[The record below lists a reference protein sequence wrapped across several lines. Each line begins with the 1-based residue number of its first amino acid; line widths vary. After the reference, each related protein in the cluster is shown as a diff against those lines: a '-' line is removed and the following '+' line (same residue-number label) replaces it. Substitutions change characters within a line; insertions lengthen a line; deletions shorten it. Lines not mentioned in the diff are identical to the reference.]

1 MQFHKIC
8 WWNLLS
14 KEKIMIIKIIT
25 SAIAVFIAIIAHE
38 IAHGWVAYKLG
49 DDTAKKH
56 DRLSLN
62 PIKHID
68 IFGTIILPI
77 LLFLSKSGF
86 IFGWAKPVPV
96 NYYNLQHRKRDIIL
110 VASAGIIMNI
120 LLALISAILLK
131 ITLFIPNHIIS
142 GILAMFWLHMIFFN
156 IVLAV
161 FNLLPIPPL
170 DGSKILLGWSENPT
184 VNKFLNSERYGL
196 SAIIFIVFIIPVILQ
211 HFNINFNPIADYL
224 RYTSLTIADWLI

>member
-1 MQFHKIC
+1 
-8 WWNLLS
+8 
-14 KEKIMIIKIIT
+14 MIIKIIT
-25 SAIAVFIAIIAHE
+25 SAIAVFIARIAHE

-96 NYYNLQHRKRDIIL
+96 NYYNLQHRKRDIII

-211 HFNINFNPIADYL
+211 HFNINFNPIANYL

>member
-1 MQFHKIC
+1 MKK
-8 WWNLLS
+8 L
-14 KEKIMIIKIIT
+14 
-25 SAIAVFIAIIAHE
+25 IAILVSAVLLR
-38 IAHGWVAYKLG
+38 A
-49 DDTAKKH
+49 
-56 DRLSLN
+56 SL
-62 PIKHID
+62 
-68 IFGTIILPI
+68 L
-77 LLFLSKSGF
+77 
-86 IFGWAKPVPV
+86 
-96 NYYNLQHRKRDIIL
+96 
-110 VASAGIIMNI
+110 
-120 LLALISAILLK
+120 
-131 ITLFIPNHIIS
+131 IPNHIIS

>member
-1 MQFHKIC
+1 
-8 WWNLLS
+8 
-14 KEKIMIIKIIT
+14 MIITIIT

-49 DDTAKKH
+49 DDTAKKQ

-62 PIKHID
+62 PVKHID
-68 IFGTIILPI
+68 MFGTIVLPI

-96 NYYNLQHRKRDIIL
+96 NYYNLQHRKRDVIL
-110 VASAGIIMNI
+110 VASAGIIMNVI
-120 LLALISAILLK
+120 LALVSAVLLRAS
-131 ITLFIPNHIIS
+131 LLIPNHIIS

-170 DGSKILLGWSENPT
+170 DGSKILLGWSENPSI
-184 VNKFLNSERYGL
+184 NKFLNSDRHGL
-196 SAIIFIVFIIPVILQ
+196 IAIIFIIFIIPAILQ
-211 HFNINFNPIADYL
+211 HFNIDFNPIASYL

>member
-1 MQFHKIC
+1 
-8 WWNLLS
+8 
-14 KEKIMIIKIIT
+14 MIITIIT

-49 DDTAKKH
+49 DDTAKKQ

-62 PIKHID
+62 PVKHID
-68 IFGTIILPI
+68 MFGTIVLPI

-110 VASAGIIMNI
+110 VASAGIIMNVI
-120 LLALISAILLK
+120 LALVSAVLLRAS
-131 ITLFIPNHIIS
+131 LLIPNHIIS

-170 DGSKILLGWSENPT
+170 DGSKILLGWSENPSI
-184 VNKFLNSERYGL
+184 NKFLNSDRHGL
-196 SAIIFIVFIIPVILQ
+196 IAIIFIIFIIPAILQ
-211 HFNINFNPIADYL
+211 HFNIDFNPIANYL

>member
-1 MQFHKIC
+1 MQFHQIC
-8 WWNLLS
+8 WRNLFG
-14 KEKIMIIKIIT
+14 KEKVMIIKIIT

-49 DDTAKKH
+49 DNTAKRQS
-56 DRLSLN
+56 RLSFN
-62 PIKHID
+62 PVKHID
-68 IFGTIILPI
+68 MFGTVILPI

-96 NYYNLQHRKRDIIL
+96 NYNNLKHRKRDVLL

-120 LLALISAILLK
+120 LLALISSLFLK
-131 ITLFIPNHIIS
+131 ISLLIPYQILS

-170 DGSKILLGWSENPT
+170 DGSKILLGWSDNLII
-184 VNKFLNSERYGL
+184 NKILNSERQGL
-196 SAIIFIVFIIPVILQ
+196 VIIIFVIFIIPTILQ
-211 HFNINFNPIADYL
+211 HFNLYFNPIADYL
-224 RYTSLTIADWLI
+224 RYTSITIADWLI